1 MIESDFSAGI
11 KTGIRLERDFIMR
24 MIEDHK
30 EVDLTPQDI
39 WDELQ
44 YRDRKDSQLAV
55 DRVMELWKNSK
66 ATKTSSTI

>member
-11 KTGIRLERDFIMR
+11 KAGIRLERDFIMK

-30 EVDLTPQDI
+30 GIDLTPEDI
-39 WDELQ
+39 WDELK
-44 YRDRKDSQLAV
+44 YRDRRDSQLAV
-55 DRVMELWKNSK
+55 DKVMELWKNNK